1 MFSVETVTT
10 LNGNIEYRRDR
21 VTGLTCRINAER
33 IKRGIDQAPTLQY
46 PADDCPFCPEQVQ
59 RVTPTF
65 PGGNRIVHG
74 ESVTFPNLFPF
85 AAWHTVSVIT
95 SAHMVDRFTPSQLLD
110 ALWGQVES
118 LSMREGFASINWN
131 FLPSAGAS
139 LAHPHLQGLV
149 DRHPSER
156 VHRIREGAQ
165 RYRRRT
171 GRDYWADR
179 IEGEQGSERYLF
191 GDTITWLAHAVPV
204 GEKEILGILP
214 GATLQDFGDLFSEF
228 TKDILLLID
237 LYRAM
242 GTYAFNMSVFFVPAG
257 KKKNFRAF
265 CSMIARIN
273 PNPASLSD
281 TSFMERLHLEPLILT
296 SPEDLAAF
304 FRKERGNL
312 RGGD

>member
-10 LNGNIEYRRDR
+10 LNGRIEYRKDL

-46 PADDCPFCPEQVQ
+46 PADECPFCPDQVQ

-65 PGGNRIVHG
+65 PDGSRIVHG

-95 SAHMVDRFTPSQLLD
+95 REHMVDRFTPTQITD
-110 ALWGQVES
+110 ALEGQVES
-118 LSMREGFASINWN
+118 LSMRNGFASINWN

-149 DRHPSER
+149 DAHPPER
-156 VHRIREGAQ
+156 VRRIREGARQ
-165 RYRRRT
+165 YHRRT
-171 GRDYWADR
+171 DRNYWIDQ
-179 IEGEQGSERYLF
+179 IEGERRSERYLF
-191 GDTITWLAHAVPV
+191 GDTTTWVAHAVPV
-204 GEKEILGILP
+204 GEREILGILP
-214 GATLQDFGDLFSEF
+214 CSTLQDFQELCSEF
-228 TKDILLLID
+228 TEDLLRLID

-242 GTYAFNMSVFFVPAG
+242 GTYAFNMSIFFVPTR
-257 KKKNFRAF
+257 KKKDFHAF

-273 PNPASLSD
+273 PNPVSLSD
-281 TSFMERLHLEPLILT
+281 TSFMERLHLESLILT

-304 FRKERGNL
+304 FRKERSTL
-312 RGGD
+312 R